1 MKIYNKLIRD
11 KIPEIIQKDNKT
23 AEVTVLDEG
32 AFLEALKTKLIE
44 EAQEVHLAQ
53 DRETMLSELAD
64 LQEVMDYIKT
74 HYNINQMEIN
84 TQQALKALR
93 RGKFDKRL
101 FLKWVEDNNEWVY
114 PSMV

>member
-11 KIPEIIQKDNKT
+11 KIPEIIEKDNKQ
-23 AEVTVLDEG
+23 AEIETLNESE
-32 AFLEALKTKLIE
+32 FLEELKTKLIE
-44 EAQEVHLAQ
+44 EAQEIKGAQ
-53 DRETMLSELAD
+53 DRESMLSELAD

-101 FLKWVEDNNEWVY
+101 FLKWVEDNNE
-114 PSMV
+114 

>member
-11 KIPEIIQKDNKT
+11 KIPEIIEKDNKQ
-23 AEVTVLDEG
+23 AEIEILNESE
-32 AFLEALKTKLIE
+32 FLEELKTKLIE
-44 EAQEVHLAQ
+44 EAQEIKSAQ
-53 DRETMLSELAD
+53 DRESMLSELAD

-74 HYNINQMEIN
+74 YYNINQMEIN

-101 FLKWVEDNNEWVY
+101 FLKWVEDNNE
-114 PSMV
+114 